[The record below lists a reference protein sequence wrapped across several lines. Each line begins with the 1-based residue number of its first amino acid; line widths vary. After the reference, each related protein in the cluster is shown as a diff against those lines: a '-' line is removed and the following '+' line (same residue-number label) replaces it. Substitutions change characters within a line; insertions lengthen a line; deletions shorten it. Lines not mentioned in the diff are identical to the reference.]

1 MAKLDAHTIT
11 GGGVAVDP
19 STGSHHLGNGG
30 MQTHA
35 KAAAAT
41 PTPVPQSETSNQG
54 EEPPNSKEWPSAAYD
69 IGLKVLCCA
78 VFDNQ
83 QRIATIVDRR
93 HNSGDALYEYY
104 VHYTDL
110 DKRLDEWVSVSRLSP
125 YNPDVALPQEPLL
138 SPRGCG
144 LDLLSPNSQA
154 RVTRKNKRLLED
166 TLHLQK
172 DITELPAGDQKLE
185 REHHE
190 KTKVRNIQ
198 VVELGKFEMD
208 AWYYSPFPGVELG
221 TDKLYLCEFCLK
233 YMRKKRTLL
242 RHRAKCTQRHPPG
255 DQIYRSAD
263 PAAPDGSQLP
273 QLSMFEVDGHKNKVY
288 CQNLCL
294 LSKLFLDHKT
304 LYYDVDLFL
313 FYVMCECDERGAHI
327 VGYFS
332 KEKCSEEGYNLA
344 CILTLPCYQRKGYGK
359 FLIAFSY
366 ELSKIEG
373 KVGTPERPLSDLGL
387 VSYRGYWT
395 RVLLNV
401 LKSHQG
407 TISIKELSDITA
419 IKTDDII
426 STFNHLNL
434 IQYQKGQHVIFAASK
449 IIEKCSS
456 FGPPPLVCTRYG
468 SVCGPVALL
477 LLAYPSTYPS
487 VISFS
492 PSFVSF
498 LPGKFSLFGGI
509 IVVREC

>member
-304 LYYDVDLFL
+304 LYYDVDPFL
-313 FYVMCECDERGAHI
+313 FYVLTEEDELEPGAHHV

-332 KEKCSEEGYNLA
+332 KEKASSEEYNLA
-344 CILTLPCYQRKGYGK
+344 CILCLPPHQRKGYGK

-366 ELSKIEG
+366 ELSKKEG
-373 KVGTPERPLSDLGL
+373 RVGTPERPLSDLGQ
-387 VSYRGYWT
+387 VSYRSYWT
-395 RVLLNV
+395 RVILDI
-401 LKSHQG
+401 LKEHKG
-407 TISIKELSDITA
+407 NLSINDIVKITA
-419 IKTDDII
+419 IKHDDIV
-426 STFNHLNL
+426 TTLQGLNL
-434 IQYQKGQHVIFAASK
+434 IKYWKGQY
-449 IIEKCSS
+449 IISVTPRVLEDHLKSMNGQRP
-456 FGPPPLVCTRYG
+456 FRAVDATLLRWAPHPYPPAKRPRG
-468 SVCGPVALL
+468 
-477 LLAYPSTYPS
+477 
-487 VISFS
+487 
-492 PSFVSF
+492 
-498 LPGKFSLFGGI
+498 
-509 IVVREC
+509 